1 MWLTRRAAAPWS
13 TRGEREP
20 ECDRAW
26 TSCLGV
32 SFVLKE
38 SQLLAE
44 RSRNHTDR
52 PMDGASVSQGRVLQC
67 SFHPLFPSLSR
78 CCSQLLFLSR
88 HPSRHPTTFSL
99 FLSLCLSLFHTRG
112 SHPPAPSRSHFHF
125 TWFALCLRVY
135 FPFALRAP
143 RSPLQMSPR
152 GRLTFAL
159 RPLASSS
166 PRRSALFFTAV
177 WLEPALDHQRV
188 VH

>member
-99 FLSLCLSLFHTRG
+99 FLSLSVFLSFIHAALIPLPPRARTSILRDSPSASASIFPSLF
-112 SHPPAPSRSHFHF
+112 
-125 TWFALCLRVY
+125 ALLVLLFKCH
-135 FPFALRAP
+135 
-143 RSPLQMSPR
+143 
-152 GRLTFAL
+152 
-159 RPLASSS
+159 LA
-166 PRRSALFFTAV
+166 
-177 WLEPALDHQRV
+177 DD
-188 VH
+188 